1 MGFIRNRHRY
11 PLTCWIQRSVIFSL
25 CIVSISIIDALLYR
39 DQGNFWLNTCS
50 GFLAFFGIIVANLAL
65 HIHFDVKDPI
75 KSPIKVKM
83 LSFIL
88 TFSISLSLLLF
99 FSYLGILTPQEHKI
113 ITGSV
118 FNLLLLAGFR
128 AAILNFIV
136 LLWLY
141 FLMTDYFKNQL
152 ELERSKLD
160 KLKERAVNQM
170 LRQQVQ
176 PHFLFNAL
184 SSLKSLI
191 KKDSIKAE
199 SYLLQLSDYLRGS
212 FLTSDDG
219 LATVKQELKLCE
231 DYLSM
236 QKLRFNEAIQFDI
249 HVSENVQQDL
259 LPIFSL
265 QPLVDNALKHN
276 FYTIDHP
283 LFITI
288 REQAGWMVV
297 SNNMCLRKP
306 SMTDNNNYGLN
317 NLKERFSYYLQ
328 DSVMIHEN
336 ETTFEVR
343 LKLIQHENHH
353 H

>member
-1 MGFIRNRHRY
+1 MGFIRNQHRY
-11 PLTCWIQRSVIFSL
+11 PLKYWIKRSAAFSL
-25 CIVSISIIDALLYR
+25 CIVSISIINAIYT
-39 DQGNFWLNTCS
+39 DQANFWLNTCV
-50 GFLAFFGIIVANLAL
+50 GFVGFFSIIICNLIL

-75 KSPIKVKM
+75 KSPIKVKIFGFFVTFTVCLCM
-83 LSFIL
+83 LALFYCL
-88 TFSISLSLLLF
+88 GTLS
-99 FSYLGILTPQEHKI
+99 PEENKI
-113 ITGSV
+113 IAGSL
-118 FNLLLLAGFR
+118 FNFLFLSAFR
-128 AAILNFIV
+128 AAIIDFIV

-191 KKDSIKAE
+191 KKDSAMAE

-212 FLTSDDG
+212 FQTSDDG
-219 LATVKQELKLCE
+219 LATIRQELKLCE

-249 HVSENVQQDL
+249 QVPDSALESL

-276 FYTIDHP
+276 FYTIDQP
-283 LFITI
+283 LYITI
-288 REQAGWMVV
+288 REKDGWIIVA
-297 SNNMCLRKP
+297 NNVCLRKP
-306 SMTDNNNYGLN
+306 SMEDNNNYGWN

-328 DSVMIHEN
+328 DSVMIQEN
-336 ETTFEVR
+336 ESSFEV
-343 LKLIQHENHH
+343 
-353 H
+353 

>member
-11 PLTCWIQRSVIFSL
+11 PLKCWTQRSVVFSL
-25 CIVSISIIDALLYR
+25 CILSISIIDALLYR
-39 DQGNFWLNTCS
+39 EQANFWLNTCI
-50 GFLAFFGIIVANLAL
+50 GFLGFFGIIIGNLVL

-75 KSPIKVKM
+75 KSPAKVKL
-83 LSFIL
+83 LSFFL
-88 TFSISLSLLLF
+88 TFGICFGLVAF
-99 FSYLGILTPQEHKI
+99 FSYLGILTAEEYKI
-113 ITGSV
+113 ITGSP
-118 FNLLLLAGFR
+118 FNLFLLAGFR

-141 FLMTDYFKNQL
+141 FLMNDYFKNQL

-191 KKDSIKAE
+191 KKDSTMAE

-212 FLTSDDG
+212 FMTSDDG
-219 LATVKQELKLCE
+219 LATVEQELKLCE
-231 DYLSM
+231 GYLAM
-236 QKLRFNEAIQFDI
+236 QKIRFKDAIRFDI
-249 HVSENVQQDL
+249 QVSESSYKNL

-276 FYTIDHP
+276 FYTIEHP
-283 LFITI
+283 LQISI
-288 REQAGWMVV
+288 QEKDGWIMV
-297 SNNMCLRKP
+297 SNNVCLRKT
-306 SMTDNNNYGLN
+306 SAADNNNYGLN
-317 NLKERFSYYLQ
+317 NLKERFSYYLK
-328 DSVMIHEN
+328 DSVIIQEN
-336 ETTFEVR
+336 GPTFEVR
-343 LKLIQHENHH
+343 VKIIEYENHH

>member
-1 MGFIRNRHRY
+1 MGFLKNKHQY
-11 PLTCWIQRSVIFSL
+11 PLKYWIKRSAAFSM
-25 CIVSISIIDALLYR
+25 CIVSISIINAIYTE
-39 DQGNFWLNTCS
+39 QANFWLNIGI
-50 GFLAFFGIIVANLAL
+50 GFLGFFGVIVSNLFL
-65 HIHFDVKDPI
+65 HVHFDVKDPI
-75 KSPIKVKM
+75 KSPVKVK
-83 LSFIL
+83 IL
-88 TFSISLSLLLF
+88 GFLVTFSVCLGMVFLLSC
-99 FSYLGILTPQEHKI
+99 LGTLSPEENKI
-113 ITGSV
+113 VNSSI
-118 FNLLLLAGFR
+118 FNVIFLAAFR
-128 AAILNFIV
+128 ASIIDFIV

-191 KKDSIKAE
+191 RKDSHKAE

-212 FLTSDDG
+212 FMTSEDG
-219 LATVKQELKLCE
+219 LATVMQELKLCE

-236 QKLRFNEAIQFDI
+236 QKIRFNEAIQFDI
-249 HVSENVQQDL
+249 QVSEKVKQDL

-276 FYTIDHP
+276 FYTLEHP

-288 REQAGWMVV
+288 REEAGWITVR
-297 SNNMCLRKP
+297 NNMCLRKP
-306 SMTDNNNYGLN
+306 SIAENNNYGLN
-317 NLKERFSYYLQ
+317 NLRERFSYYLQ

-336 ETTFEVR
+336 GDTFEVR
-343 LKLIQHENHH
+343 LKLIQHENNHN
-353 H
+353 

>member
-1 MGFIRNRHRY
+1 MGFIRNQHRY
-11 PLTCWIQRSVIFSL
+11 PLKLWIKRSVIFSL
-25 CIVSISIIDALLYR
+25 CIVSISIIDAMLYQ
-39 DQGNFWLNTCS
+39 DQANFWMNTCA
-50 GFLAFFGIIVANLAL
+50 GFLAFFGIIIGNLFL
-65 HIHFDVKDPI
+65 HVHFDVKDPI
-75 KSPIKVKM
+75 KSPFKVKL
-83 LSFIL
+83 LSFVF
-88 TFSISLSLLLF
+88 TFTVSLGLIIC
-99 FSYLGILTPQEHKI
+99 FSQLGILSPQEREI
-113 ITGSV
+113 LTGSP
-118 FNLLLLAGFR
+118 FNFLLLAGFR

-160 KLKERAVNQM
+160 KLKERAINQM

-191 KKDSIKAE
+191 KKDSIMAE

-212 FLTSDDG
+212 FMTSDDG
-219 LATVKQELKLCE
+219 LATVNQELKLCA

-236 QKLRFNEAIQFDI
+236 QKIRFKEAIQFDI
-249 HVSENVQQDL
+249 QVPEDVCDDL

-276 FYTIDHP
+276 IYTMEQP
-283 LFITI
+283 LYITI
-288 REQAGWMVV
+288 KEDKGWIIVT
-297 SNNMCLRKP
+297 NNICPRNI
-306 SMTDNNNYGLN
+306 SQENNNNYGLN
-317 NLKERFSYYLQ
+317 NLKERFSYYLE
-328 DSVMIHEN
+328 DSIIIKEN
-336 ETTFEVR
+336 NLTFEVR
-343 LKLIQHENHH
+343 VKMITHENHH

>member
-11 PLTCWIQRSVIFSL
+11 PLKCWIQRSVVFSL
-25 CIVSISIIDALLYR
+25 CIVSISIIDALLYQ
-39 DQGNFWLNTCS
+39 DQAHFWLNTCA
-50 GFLAFFGIIVANLAL
+50 GFAAFFGIIVSNLAL
-65 HIHFDVKDPI
+65 HVHFDVKDPI
-75 KSPIKVKM
+75 KSPCKVKI

-88 TFSISLSLLLF
+88 TFIISLILVVF
-99 FSYLGILTPQEHKI
+99 FLHLDMLTPQERKI

-128 AAILNFIV
+128 AVILNFIV

-191 KKDSIKAE
+191 KKDSVKAE

-212 FLTSDDG
+212 FMTSEDG

-231 DYLSM
+231 DYMSM

-249 HVSENVQQDL
+249 QVSEHVYDDL

-276 FYTIDHP
+276 FYTIDRP

-288 REQAGWMVV
+288 REQAGWVVV
-297 SNNMCLRKP
+297 SNNTCLRKP
-306 SMTDNNNYGLN
+306 SMEDNNNYGLN

-328 DSVMIHEN
+328 DSVIIHEN
-336 ETTFEVR
+336 PTTFEVR

>member
-1 MGFIRNRHRY
+1 MGFFRNQHQY
-11 PLTCWIQRSVIFSL
+11 PVKYWVKSSAIFTLS
-25 CIVSISIIDALLYR
+25 IVSILIIDSVYK
-39 DQGNFWLNTCS
+39 DQGRFWLNTTI
-50 GFLAFFGIIVANLAL
+50 AFFGLFSIIVCNLIL

-75 KSPIKVKM
+75 KSPIKVKVCGY
-83 LSFIL
+83 LL
-88 TFSISLSLLLF
+88 TFGLCLLMLAFSAHLDMLTHEECRIIEGSPVNFFLLS
-99 FSYLGILTPQEHKI
+99 
-113 ITGSV
+113 
-118 FNLLLLAGFR
+118 GFR
-128 AAILNFIV
+128 AAILDLIV

-141 FLMTDYFKNQL
+141 FLMNDYFKNQL

-191 KKDSIKAE
+191 KKDSVMAE

-212 FLTSDDG
+212 FITSDDG

-236 QKLRFNEAIQFDI
+236 QKIRFKEAIQYTI
-249 HVSENVQQDL
+249 AVSEEVWKEH

-276 FYTIDHP
+276 HYTLENP
-283 LFITI
+283 LHIEI
-288 REQAGWMVV
+288 LEDAGWIVV
-297 SNNMCLRKP
+297 RNNVCLRK
-306 SMTDNNNYGLN
+306 SSSEDTNNYGLN
-317 NLKERFSYYLQ
+317 NLKERFSYYLK
-328 DSVMIHEN
+328 DSVIIRE
-336 ETTFEVR
+336 EGPCFEVHV
-343 LKLIQHENHH
+343 KIIHI
-353 H
+353 

>member
-1 MGFIRNRHRY
+1 MGFLRNRCDY
-11 PLTCWIQRSVIFSL
+11 PLKYWIKRSAGFSL
-25 CIVSISIIDALLYR
+25 CIVAILVIDSLYK
-39 DQGNFWLNTCS
+39 DQSRFWLNTGV
-50 GFLAFFGIIVANLAL
+50 GFIGFFSIILCNLVL

-75 KSPIKVKM
+75 KSPLKVKL
-83 LSFIL
+83 LSFLL
-88 TFSISLSLLLF
+88 TFTVCLSMLAFSDHLGMLTHEECLMIEGSTLNFFLL
-99 FSYLGILTPQEHKI
+99 S
-113 ITGSV
+113 
-118 FNLLLLAGFR
+118 GFR

-191 KKDSIKAE
+191 KKDSAMAE

-212 FLTSDDG
+212 FMTSEDG
-219 LATVKQELKLCE
+219 LATVKQELNLCE
-231 DYLSM
+231 GYLSM
-236 QKLRFNEAIQFDI
+236 QKIRFKEAIQYHI
-249 HVSENVQQDL
+249 QVSEAVYKDL

-276 FYTIDHP
+276 LYTTEQP
-283 LFITI
+283 LHITI
-288 REQAGWMVV
+288 LEKDGWIIVR
-297 SNNMCLRKP
+297 NNVCPRKT
-306 SMTDNNNYGLN
+306 SVEDNNNYGLN
-317 NLKERFSYYLQ
+317 NLKERFSYYLK
-328 DSVMIHEN
+328 DSVIIREDGPA
-336 ETTFEVR
+336 FEVHV
-343 LKLIQHENHH
+343 KIIQA
-353 H
+353 

>member
-1 MGFIRNRHRY
+1 MGFLQNKNRY
-11 PLTCWIQRSVIFSL
+11 PLKYWIKRSAVFSI
-25 CIVSISIIDALLYR
+25 CIVSILIVDSLYK
-39 DQGNFWLNTCS
+39 DQGRFWLSTAVA
-50 GFLAFFGIIVANLAL
+50 FIVFFGVILCNLFA

-75 KSPIKVKM
+75 KSPFKVKLLGYIM
-83 LSFIL
+83 TFGICL
-88 TFSISLSLLLF
+88 FSIILSKEIGTI
-99 FSYLGILTPQEHKI
+99 SPEENKI
-113 ITGSV
+113 IQSSPIN
-118 FNLLLLAGFR
+118 FFLLTAFH
-128 AAILNFIV
+128 AAVLDFIV

-160 KLKERAVNQM
+160 KLKERAINQM

-191 KKDSIKAE
+191 KKDTNMAE

-236 QKLRFNEAIQFDI
+236 QKIRFREAIQYTI
-249 HVSENVQQDL
+249 TVSDDVFKAH

-276 FYTIDHP
+276 HYTIENP
-283 LFITI
+283 LHIDI
-288 REQAGWMVV
+288 IQDDGWIIVR
-297 SNNMCLRKP
+297 NNVCLRK
-306 SMTDNNNYGLN
+306 SATEDTNNYGLN
-317 NLKERFSYYLQ
+317 NLKERFSYYLK
-328 DSVMIHEN
+328 DSVIIREKPSCFEVYVKIIHE
-336 ETTFEVR
+336 
-343 LKLIQHENHH
+343 
-353 H
+353 

>member
-65 HIHFDVKDPI
+65 HVHFDVKDPI

-83 LSFIL
+83 LSFML
-88 TFSISLSLLLF
+88 TFSISLGLLLA
-99 FSYLGILTPQEHKI
+99 FSYLGILTPQEDKI
-113 ITGSV
+113 ITGSI

-191 KKDSIKAE
+191 KKDSAMAE

-212 FLTSDDG
+212 FMTSEDG
-219 LATVKQELKLCE
+219 LATVKQELNLCE
-231 DYLSM
+231 GYLSM
-236 QKLRFNEAIQFDI
+236 QKIRFKEAIQYHI
-249 HVSENVQQDL
+249 QVSEAVYKDL

-276 FYTIDHP
+276 LYTTEQP
-283 LFITI
+283 LHITI
-288 REQAGWMVV
+288 LEKDGWIIVR
-297 SNNMCLRKP
+297 NNVCPRKT
-306 SMTDNNNYGLN
+306 SVEDNNNYGLN
-317 NLKERFSYYLQ
+317 NLKERFSYYLK
-328 DSVMIHEN
+328 DSVIIREDGPA
-336 ETTFEVR
+336 
-343 LKLIQHENHH
+343 
-353 H
+353 

>member
-1 MGFIRNRHRY
+1 MGFIRNQHRY
-11 PLTCWIQRSVIFSL
+11 PLKYWIKRSAAFSL
-25 CIVSISIIDALLYR
+25 CIVSISIINAIYT
-39 DQGNFWLNTCS
+39 DQANFWLNTCV
-50 GFLAFFGIIVANLAL
+50 GFVGFFSIIICNLIL

-75 KSPIKVKM
+75 KSPIKVKIFGFLVTFTICLSM
-83 LSFIL
+83 LAL
-88 TFSISLSLLLF
+88 LYCLGTLS
-99 FSYLGILTPQEHKI
+99 PEEEKI
-113 ITGSV
+113 IAGSL
-118 FNLLLLAGFR
+118 FNFIFLSAFR
-128 AAILNFIV
+128 AAVIDFIV

-191 KKDSIKAE
+191 KKDSAKAE

-212 FLTSDDG
+212 FMTSEDG
-219 LATVKQELKLCE
+219 LATVQQELKLCE

-249 HVSENVQQDL
+249 QVSENVQQDL

-288 REQAGWMVV
+288 REQGGWIVV
-297 SNNMCLRKP
+297 SNNVCLRKP
-306 SMTDNNNYGLN
+306 SMGDNNNYGLN

-328 DSVMIHEN
+328 DSVIINEN
-336 ETTFEVR
+336 GTTFEVR